1 MKKLLPLFS
10 QSGICF
16 SGKGPVGRD
25 IEANVAPKAGRRG
38 NRDEEGKE
46 RALLQTVGHCEPN
59 S

>member
-46 RALLQTVGHCEPN
+46 RALL
-59 S
+59 